1 MNVLQLVLL
10 DVLLEETLYLLVLLT
25 KYLYVRVI
33 NSLHLLQL
41 DFLVMDFHLVLGYT
55 LDQLLFP
62 LEILLYIRSL
72 VNLGF
77 VLYVIHL
84 LDDDFLDLLQ
94 LGDLQISL
102 PQCVL
107 AFDQFEDVELLILVH
122 LWYVCLVQI
131 C

>member
-55 LDQLLFP
+55 FDQLLFP

-107 AFDQFEDVELLILVH
+107 AFDQFKDVELLILVH